1 MRPCVFLHFRAFR
14 LGICEGFGFRGLRI
28 FRDHLGLSE
37 ILLFEGLQ
45 FLTACLLRTLQFER
59 GVGGRGGMGGGGMI
73 TILLL
78 LLGAEALLSGS
89 RYRNVALALYGTVR
103 GASVAP
109 LPYSAGSG
117 PEGLRYIFSA
127 RFRGPLVG
135 DSSERCFFSFLS
147 LTVGHSFFAHAG
159 LLSSARSG

>member
-1 MRPCVFLHFRAFR
+1 
-14 LGICEGFGFRGLRI
+14 
-28 FRDHLGLSE
+28 
-37 ILLFEGLQ
+37 
-45 FLTACLLRTLQFER
+45 
-59 GVGGRGGMGGGGMI
+59 MI

>member
-1 MRPCVFLHFRAFR
+1 
-14 LGICEGFGFRGLRI
+14 
-28 FRDHLGLSE
+28 
-37 ILLFEGLQ
+37 
-45 FLTACLLRTLQFER
+45 
-59 GVGGRGGMGGGGMI
+59 MGGGGMI

-159 LLSSARSG
+159 LLSSARPG